1 MVERSPNI
9 RERRLVTE
17 IKKARDA
24 AGLTLVEVNKR
35 LGWSISMLSRIETH
49 KRRVKIGELAEL
61 LDLYGVKGE
70 HRERL
75 LSLARSSRETGWWDT
90 YAGALS
96 TELTNY
102 LSLEAEAS
110 GLECYEAMVFHG
122 LLQTPEYAER
132 VIRSGLM
139 SLAPPQEVTRR
150 VEVRM
155 NRQEILSRD
164 EPFSLWTVIDESVLE
179 RVIGGPKVMRT
190 QLLSVAE
197 LAQRPNVT
205 VQVLYT
211 RPEAHPALS
220 GTFSIMKFPGRYDT
234 DVVYLETMTGSL
246 YAEDESHVHRYNLAF
261 NQLRA
266 IALGPDESVEL
277 IVNRAEQLKE

>member
-1 MVERSPNI
+1 MAERSPNI

-17 IKKARDA
+17 IKKAREA

-49 KRRVKIGELAEL
+49 KRRIKAGELAEL

-70 HRERL
+70 RRERL

-96 TELTNY
+96 SELTNY
-102 LSLEAEAS
+102 LSLEAEAA
-110 GLECYEAMVFHG
+110 GLDCYESMVFHG

-139 SLAPPQEVTRR
+139 SLAPPQEVARR

-155 NRQEILSRD
+155 NRQELLTRD
-164 EPFSLWTVIDESVLE
+164 ESFSLWTVIDESVLS
-179 RVIGGPKVMRT
+179 RMIGGPEVMRA
-190 QLLSVAE
+190 QLEKVAE
-197 LAQRPNVT
+197 VAQRPNVT
-205 VQVLYT
+205 IQVLHT

-220 GTFSIMKFPGRYDT
+220 GTFSIMKFPGKYDA
-234 DVVYLETMTGSL
+234 DVVYVETMTGSL
-246 YAEDESHVHRYNLAF
+246 YVEDESDVHRYNLAF

-277 IVNRAEQLKE
+277 ITESAERL